1 MKKLTTMFLA
11 LCIGTTLF
19 AQKKKSTE
27 SSTIE
32 ASTVSSLKFRLVGP
46 ALTSGRIADIA
57 VNPNN
62 HNTWYVAAASG
73 GVWKT
78 TNHGTTFSP
87 IFDNYGSYSIG
98 CVTLAPT
105 NSNIVWV
112 GTGENNNQ
120 RSVAYGD
127 GVYKSVDGGKSFK
140 NMGLKTSE
148 HIGKIIVHPKD
159 ENTVWVAAYGPVWS
173 KGGERGVYKST
184 DGGETWKN
192 TLEISEHTGIAE
204 IAIDPNNSNILY
216 ASAHQRRRREWTYI
230 GGGPE
235 SGLYKSIDGGETWK
249 EINSG
254 LPKGE
259 MGRIGIAVSPVNSDY
274 VYAIVEARGDQS
286 GFFRSTNRGE
296 SWSKMS
302 SYKTSGNY
310 YQEIICD
317 LTNVDKVFSMNTWL
331 HHTEDGGKT
340 FKKTG
345 ETSKHVDNHCIWI
358 DPNSPDHWI
367 VGCDGGI
374 YETYNHAQ
382 DWKYYSNLPIIQFY
396 KVATDNDTPFYNI
409 YGGTQDNNSMGGPS
423 ASINNAGIL
432 NSDWFITNGGD
443 GFESAI
449 DPTNP
454 NIAYAQAQYGWLVR
468 YDKTSGERTPIQPM
482 PGKDEAGY
490 RWNWDAPLLIS
501 PHDNK
506 TLYFCANK
514 VFKSTNRGDD
524 WETVSPDLSQQ
535 IDRNTLP
542 VMDQVWSIDAVMK
555 NKSTTIYGNI
565 VAFDESPVTQGI
577 LYAGTDDGL
586 IQTSANGGNS
596 WSKVSS
602 FPGVPSN
609 TRVNMISASLH
620 DENVVFATLNN
631 HRSGDFKP
639 YILKSSDKGKTWKS
653 ISGNLPEAGA
663 AFAIRQDHVNPDL
676 LFAGTEFGCY
686 FSNDGGTNWTK
697 LAGLPTIAVYDI
709 DIQQRESD
717 LVVATFGRGF
727 YVLDNY
733 SPLRTITTET
743 LNKEANLFPV
753 KDALLYIPSAP
764 LGLRGT
770 GSQGANLWNAD
781 NPSFG
786 ATFTLYLKETE
797 STLKSKRQKKEKEQ
811 EKNKEAVEYPSFDDL
826 RAEKNESKTQ
836 LIWIIRN
843 SQGEEIRRMTS
854 TPSKGISR
862 MNWDLRKE
870 TTSPVKI
877 NKPKPGR
884 YSSADV
890 GFLVTPGTYSVEVL
904 SIKGD
909 VIENLISKTDFNV
922 VGLNNQTLIATNT
935 KELDKFRAEVAETQR
950 SIGGASKMIGEIEDK
965 LKLYNH
971 AIKTYPNADLTLLA
985 QTKEIKT
992 ILDECKLMLWGDGLK
1007 RSHEFETAPSI
1018 MNRIGIVEYQLS
1030 TNTTGVTNTQRKN
1043 KAIAEEE
1050 YAEFRILLD
1059 NAIVKLRSIEAKLAK
1074 QNIPYIKGKDENWKE
1089 N

>member
-1 MKKLTTMFLA
+1 MKKLTSLFLA
-11 LCIGTTLF
+11 ICIGTVLF
-19 AQKKKSTE
+19 AQKIKTSDPSGIK
-27 SSTIE
+27 
-32 ASTVSSLKFRLVGP
+32 ASIVSGLKFRLVGP

-57 VNPNN
+57 VDPNN
-62 HNTWYVAAASG
+62 NNTWYVAAASG

-87 IFDNYGSYSIG
+87 IFDNYGAYSVG

-105 NSNIVWV
+105 NVNTVWI

-140 NMGLKTSE
+140 NMGLKSSE
-148 HIGKIIVHPKD
+148 HIGKIIVHPTNED
-159 ENTVWVAAYGPVWS
+159 IIWVAAYGPLWS
-173 KGGERGVYKST
+173 KGGERGVYKSIN
-184 DGGETWKN
+184 GGETWKK
-192 TLEISEHTGIAE
+192 TLKISEHTGIAE
-204 IAIDPNNSNILY
+204 IAIDPKNPMTLY

-235 SGLYKSIDGGETWK
+235 SGLYKSSDGGETWR

-254 LPKGE
+254 LPTGE
-259 MGRIGIAVSPVNSDY
+259 MGRIGIAVSPVNTDY
-274 VYAIVEARGDQS
+274 LYAIIEARGDKS

-302 SYKTSGNY
+302 NYKTSGNY

-317 LTNVDKVFSMNTWL
+317 LTDVDKVFSMNTWL

-340 FKKTG
+340 FEKTG

-358 DPNSPDHWI
+358 DPNNPDHWI

-374 YETYNHAQ
+374 YETYNHAT

-396 KVATDNDTPFYNI
+396 KVATDNDSPFYNI

-449 DPTNP
+449 DPINP

-468 YDKTSGERTPIQPM
+468 YDKISGERTPIQPM
-482 PGKDEAGY
+482 PGKDELAY
-490 RWNWDAPLLIS
+490 RWNWDSPLLIS

-524 WETVSPDLSQQ
+524 WETISPDLSQQ
-535 IDRNTLP
+535 IDRNKLP

-565 VAFDESPVTQGI
+565 VALDESPITKGL
-577 LYAGTDDGL
+577 LYTGTDDGL
-586 IQTSANGGNS
+586 IHTSTNGGNS
-596 WSKVSS
+596 WSKVNK
-602 FPGVPSN
+602 FPGVPPN

-639 YILKSSDKGKTWKS
+639 YVIKSSNKGKTWKL
-653 ISGNLPEAGA
+653 ISGNLPKAGA
-663 AFAIRQDHVNPDL
+663 AFAIRQDHINPEL
-676 LFAGTEFGCY
+676 LFTGTEFGCF
-686 FSNDGGTNWTK
+686 FSNDGGINWTK
-697 LAGLPTIAVYDI
+697 LAGLPTVAVYDI
-709 DIQQRESD
+709 DIQQREND

-733 SPLRTITTET
+733 APLRTISKKT
-743 LNKEANLFPV
+743 LDKKVNLFHI

-770 GSQGANLWNAD
+770 GSQGANMWFAK
-781 NPSFG
+781 NPAFG
-786 ATFTLYLKETE
+786 ATFSLYLKETE
-797 STLKSKRQKKEKEQ
+797 TTLKEARHKKQKEQ
-811 EKNKEAVEYPSFDDL
+811 EKNKEAVSYPTFEEL
-826 RAEKNESKTQ
+826 RAEKNEVKMQ
-836 LIWIIRN
+836 LIWIIKN
-843 SQGEEIRRMTS
+843 SKGEEIRRIIS
-854 TPSKGISR
+854 SPSKGISR
-862 MNWDLRKE
+862 ITWDLRKE
-870 TTSPVKI
+870 TTSPVRISKQ
-877 NKPKPGR
+877 KPGR

-890 GFLVTPGTYSVEVL
+890 GFLVTPGTYSVEVISL
-904 SIKGD
+904 KGD
-909 VIENLISKTDFNV
+909 VIKNIVSRTTFNV

-935 KELDKFRAEVAETQR
+935 EELDQFRNEVAETQR
-950 SIGGASKMIGEIEDK
+950 GINGASKLISETKDK
-965 LKLYNH
+965 LKLYRH
-971 AIKTYPNADLTLLA
+971 VIKIYPNIDMSLLSE
-985 QTKEIKT
+985 TKEIDS
-992 ILDECKLMLWGDGLK
+992 LLERCKLMLWGDGLK
-1007 RSHEFETAPSI
+1007 SSHEFETAPSI
-1018 MNRIGIVEYQLS
+1018 SGRIGIVEYQLS
-1030 TNTTGVTNTQRKN
+1030 TNTTSVTNTQKEN
-1043 KAIAEEE
+1043 KAIAKESYSEFRTILNNALIKLKVLEEKL
-1050 YAEFRILLD
+1050 AEF
-1059 NAIVKLRSIEAKLAK
+1059 
-1074 QNIPYIKGKDENWKE
+1074 NIPYIKGKDDSWKE
-1089 N
+1089 Y